1 MTAAPTGR
9 LRRVS
14 IALPIFA
21 LTIVSVVLTA
31 ILLFAVTF
39 RGPPPRPAPVR
50 LETVATALRIGAA
63 PPQSDQPMT
72 LTTGA
77 RWSGLPPHADRL
89 PMAEAVLA
97 QMLRVPRTSVR
108 IVAFQIQRDPFAVR
122 GPFSAA
128 VRRDGGWR
136 VLSTR
141 PPRLFSRWHWWTL
154 QAMAIACVVLG
165 IVAWLIA
172 RAITR
177 PLRQLAQAAADG
189 RVGRGIVVPTRGPRE
204 VRELGEALSAMHGRL
219 ARHAES
225 RMAMLAAIAH
235 DLGTPLSRIAFWVE
249 QLPEAARVRAS
260 ADLDEMRAMLGDV
273 LRFAR
278 DERMGVTARIDLGS
292 VLDAL
297 VDDLSVAGQPVTVQ
311 PGERA
316 VVRGD
321 AAALRRL
328 FANLVDNA
336 LRYGDAADVAWTRDD
351 HAVCVTVT
359 DRGAGF
365 DPTLGDRLFEP
376 FVRGDPS
383 RSRATGGTGLGLAI
397 VRSIAEAHGGSVTLG
412 TAPGG
417 GGCVSVTLPLA

>member
-1 MTAAPTGR
+1 MTAAPAR
-9 LRRVS
+9 RSRRVS

-21 LTIVSVVLTA
+21 LTIISVILTA
-31 ILLFAVTF
+31 LLLFAVTF

-50 LETVATALRIGAA
+50 LETVATALRMGIA
-63 PPQSDQPMT
+63 PPLSDQPMT
-72 LTTGA
+72 LVTGA
-77 RWSGLPPHADRL
+77 RWSGLPPHAERM
-89 PMAEAVLA
+89 PMAEDVLA
-97 QMLRVPRTSVR
+97 QMLRVPRASVR
-108 IVAFQIQRDPFAVR
+108 VVAFEGQHDPFALR

-128 VRRDGGWR
+128 VRHDGGWR

-141 PPRLFSRWHWWTL
+141 PPRLFSKWHWWTL
-154 QAMAIACVVLG
+154 QAMGVACIVLG
-165 IVAWLIA
+165 IAAWLIT

-177 PLRQLAQAAADG
+177 PLRQLAQAAAHG
-189 RVGRGIVVPTRGPRE
+189 RVGRDFAAPAGGPRE
-204 VRELGEALSAMHGRL
+204 VRELGDALSAMHGRL

-225 RMAMLAAIAH
+225 RTAMLAAIAH

-249 QLPEAARVRAS
+249 QLPDAARVRAS

-278 DERMGVTARIDLGS
+278 DERMVETTRVDLGS

-297 VDDLSVAGQPVTVQ
+297 VDDLSVAGQPVTVR

-328 FANLVDNA
+328 FANLVENA
-336 LRYGDAADVAWTRDD
+336 VRYGDAADVAWTRSERE
-351 HAVCVTVT
+351 VCVTVT
-359 DRGAGF
+359 DRGTGF
-365 DPTLGDRLFEP
+365 DPVLGDRLFEP

-397 VRSIAEAHGGSVTLG
+397 VRSIAEIHGGSVTLS
-412 TAPGG
+412 TAVGG
-417 GGCVSVTLPLA
+417 GGVASVTLPLA